1 MLWPRIYEASQ
12 ECFVNSAPQI
22 STIVSFTLR
31 SAKSQNPTKKS
42 KMLENKLYLDIK
54 STANRFHWIANYSI
68 SSTESKL
75 EAPYKDSINHS
86 ETKWGTPVQWGWF
99 LLFSRSG
106 GHKTKE
112 TYPTRPGSPTPCKQG
127 LKGLK
132 TTGDCKGTINK
143 MRLIV
148 ATLNPA
154 SGVQLKSDAHT
165 CIQRSF
171 SRKTLRPACPAT
183 LLK

>member
-1 MLWPRIYEASQ
+1 
-12 ECFVNSAPQI
+12 
-22 STIVSFTLR
+22 
-31 SAKSQNPTKKS
+31 
-42 KMLENKLYLDIK
+42 MLENKLYLDIK

-68 SSTESKL
+68 SCTESKL

-132 TTGDCKGTINK
+132 TPGDCKGTINK

-165 CIQRSF
+165 CKQRSF
-171 SRKTLRPACPAT
+171 SHKTLRPASPAIEMKS
-183 LLK
+183 LLISKSALVCKNDDDKVDRIQFSFCNRLARLPRLCFANWF